1 MSGIIEI
8 ITEAGYRLTIGKDYT
23 EVKKDGKTKRFI
35 GDKHRL
41 QAVGYVVGRA

>member
-8 ITEAGYRLTIGKDYT
+8 ITEAGYRLIIGRDSS

-35 GDKHRL
+35 GEKHRS
-41 QAVGYVVGRA
+41 QAVAYVTGGV